1 MLSAHLL
8 DGLNLSYLMFTGS
21 WQPTVPSWE
30 KAFCKVV
37 GSLDWEIILD
47 MKRFVHLYDNV
58 VKWNDSAGE
67 EAFHDAK
74 KRFLAK
80 IRGLPCD
87 ISLPN
92 PDLYIDEVDWDSEVD
107 PELLL
112 DLEREYSIPDASEN
126 HETVVIFGDSLYSN
140 EAFSAAGWGENEDN
154 FMKATNLSSNNPEN
168 PREKVIYINRQTAN
182 ENGWGEAVQN
192 THPLDEGGGT
202 VGRETSWYSNQYGYH
217 VIEPKEKKVAD
228 NDVVQGTWDVNNG
241 KKEDGGGFSP
251 RNNTSRFHGN
261 EQKGS
266 SKWRNGKGQ
275 KRESF
280 LYENSTTVNKKLP
293 SKCWKP
299 SSSCGPLNYHGSGE
313 AGQTWNLEKPIL

>member
-1 MLSAHLL
+1 
-8 DGLNLSYLMFTGS
+8 MFTGS

-37 GSLDWEIILD
+37 GSLDWEVIVD
-47 MKRFVHLYDNV
+47 MKKFVHLYDNV
-58 VKWNDSAGE
+58 IKWNDSAGE
-67 EAFHDAK
+67 EAFHNAK

-80 IRGLPCD
+80 MQGLPCD
-87 ISLPN
+87 IPLPN

-112 DLEREYSIPDASEN
+112 DLEREHSIPDASGN

-140 EAFSAAGWGENEDN
+140 EAFSAVGWGENEEN
-154 FMKATNLSSNNPEN
+154 FIKATNLSSNNPEN
-168 PREKVIYINRQTAN
+168 PREKVLCINRQTTTG
-182 ENGWGEAVQN
+182 NGWGEPTQN
-192 THPLDEGGGT
+192 THLLAEGGET
-202 VGRETSWYSNQYGYH
+202 VGRETSWYPNQYGYR
-217 VIEPKEKKVAD
+217 VIEPKERKGAD
-228 NDVVQGTWDVNNG
+228 NDVDQGTWDVNNG
-241 KKEDGGGFSP
+241 KKEDVGAFAP
-251 RNNTSRFHGN
+251 RNNTSRVHGN

-280 LYENSTTVNKKLP
+280 LHENSTTVNKKLP
-293 SKCWKP
+293 SRCWKP
-299 SSSCGPLNYHGSGE
+299 SSSCGPLIYHGSSE